1 MSSRPS
7 AAPARH
13 MPAARTETV
22 YADHLLEPWIR
33 PLLAQ
38 LPSVRVFDCHTH
50 VGENDPS
57 GFSATLEELTE
68 GLELVDGRAAV
79 FPLKEP
85 DGYREA
91 NLRVV
96 EHARDSGGGPVALRR
111 LDPADHPLERA
122 NEALAAGAVGLKL
135 HPDGE
140 EFALDDERLAGV
152 FELADAERLPVIVHA
167 GPELDGIGRTALDCL
182 EGHPGMRMI
191 LAHGALTDLSWIHQ
205 EVDSHPN
212 LFFDTSW
219 WGPSHLMALLALVP
233 PGRILSGGDLPYCTP
248 LSGALTTL
256 RCGLQAG
263 LGEEQLAAMLG
274 GQFERLVSGEEPLDL
289 GPPPAHS
296 PAPGGPL
303 LQRVVVAPPTR

>member
-22 YADHLLEPWIR
+22 YADHLLEPWIS

-85 DGYREA
+85 EGYREP

-96 EHARDSGGGPVALRR
+96 EHARDSGGRLVAFA
-111 LDPADHPLERA
+111 PPHPPHEPPERA
-122 NEALAAGAVGLKL
+122 
-135 HPDGE
+135 
-140 EFALDDERLAGV
+140 
-152 FELADAERLPVIVHA
+152 
-167 GPELDGIGRTALDCL
+167 
-182 EGHPGMRMI
+182 
-191 LAHGALTDLSWIHQ
+191 
-205 EVDSHPN
+205 
-212 LFFDTSW
+212 
-219 WGPSHLMALLALVP
+219 
-233 PGRILSGGDLPYCTP
+233 
-248 LSGALTTL
+248 
-256 RCGLQAG
+256 
-263 LGEEQLAAMLG
+263 
-274 GQFERLVSGEEPLDL
+274 
-289 GPPPAHS
+289 
-296 PAPGGPL
+296 
-303 LQRVVVAPPTR
+303 